1 MCEPGLDSAWRQ
13 QQCFP
18 SPCSITGIPLT
29 DNPRGSAAAAAAKTA
44 AEATAETAAKT
55 VAAASETAENCDLL
69 RFLTMSSFSRR
80 SSRALPGLSRSSWR
94 GFASCNAQVWN
105 YNKSLRLSSRWG

>member
-1 MCEPGLDSAWRQ
+1 MGLAWILHGDSNNVHRI
-13 QQCFP
+13 
-18 SPCSITGIPLT
+18 SGIIVT
-29 DNPRGSAAAAAAKTA
+29 DNPHGSASSAAAKAA

-55 VAAASETAENCDLL
+55 VAAASETAENCDLI
-69 RFLTMSSFSRR
+69 RFSTMSSFLRQSY
-80 SSRALPGLSRSSWR
+80 RAPPGLSRSSWR